1 MKARFVEWRP
11 DKHTIEAQY
20 SDQIVTILRR
30 DPADGMFLCRID
42 SKDRFWAEPYE
53 LTEHSQAFRL
63 FILKQRILGL

>member
-1 MKARFVEWRP
+1 MKARFVESQPARH
-11 DKHTIEAQY
+11 KREAQY

-30 DPADGMFLCRID
+30 DPADGMFLCRTD

-53 LTEHSQAFRL
+53 LTEHSQAFKL